1 MLLEAQIALAESPGN
16 DPGNALL
23 KARAS
28 DLQTWVAIHPDD
40 ALAWGSLG
48 QIWARLG
55 LPLRSLRAEA
65 EQRYAMGD
73 LVGALDRLRAGQ
85 RLARNGGQADF
96 IDASVIDA
104 RVRDIDGQRRQIEA
118 DARAARG
125 IGG

>member
-1 MLLEAQIALAESPGN
+1 LAEAPVN
-16 DPGNALL
+16 DPANAAL

-28 DLQTWVAIHPDD
+28 DLQTWAAIHPDD
-40 ALAWGSLG
+40 ALAWGALG
-48 QIWARLG
+48 QIWGRLG

-85 RLARNGGQADF
+85 RLAREGGPADF

-118 DARAARG
+118 DQRAGRG
-125 IGG
+125 LGG